1 MIELIK
7 WCYVCIYVC
16 MFVCMYVSMELFE
29 NLYMNAIVKL
39 LECFNMTIIGE
50 YSWKDC
56 DLLSWTCIGEFYVFE

>member
-1 MIELIK
+1 MMI
-7 WCYVCIYVC
+7 CMYVCIYVC
-16 MFVCMYVSMELFE
+16 IYGIIWEFICMNE
-29 NLYMNAIVKL
+29 IVKL